1 MFCIY
6 PSEENRKLPKI
17 PMPMDLYR
25 KIVDDAATISQITQ
39 VAYAGLAEPLLDP
52 CIVARVAYA
61 RQRRL
66 DWRLEMYTNGVSLTP
81 ARFEQLKAAGLDIIV
96 VSLNAASAE
105 QHERIMGLKGKYDLV
120 CSHADYAIAN
130 RGGMHVEVRAVA
142 TGDTFDTADAQAFV
156 RRWGAVQFGGHGKL
170 IGEMN
175 WGGALGRTTSPF
187 DPNSCCKRALDQIA
201 VHRDGR
207 VLLCCLDA
215 LGKYPWGDMK
225 TQTIREV
232 YNAAGYV
239 EFREWHRD
247 NQAAKH
253 ALCKVCTR
261 V

>member
-1 MFCIY
+1 MSIQLHLETNGVCNAACVFCIY

-61 RQRRL
+61 RQHRP

-105 QHERIMGLKGKYDLV
+105 QHERIMGLKGKYDQV

-130 RGGMHVEVRAVA
+130 RGGMHVEVQIGRAHV
-142 TGDTFDTADAQAFV
+142 
-156 RRWGAVQFGGHGKL
+156 
-170 IGEMN
+170 
-175 WGGALGRTTSPF
+175 
-187 DPNSCCKRALDQIA
+187 
-201 VHRDGR
+201 
-207 VLLCCLDA
+207 
-215 LGKYPWGDMK
+215 
-225 TQTIREV
+225 
-232 YNAAGYV
+232 
-239 EFREWHRD
+239 
-247 NQAAKH
+247 
-253 ALCKVCTR
+253 
-261 V
+261 